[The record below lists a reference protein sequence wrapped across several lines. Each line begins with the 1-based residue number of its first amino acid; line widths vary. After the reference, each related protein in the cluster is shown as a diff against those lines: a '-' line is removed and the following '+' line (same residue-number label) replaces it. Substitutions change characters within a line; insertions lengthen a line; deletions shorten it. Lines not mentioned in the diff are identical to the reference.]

1 MNLKAMRRTTIIL
14 LILSIIIY
22 SIQILL
28 FDDPRTTF
36 FYILQD
42 LAFMPITI
50 AFATLMVG
58 EVLNWREKNE
68 RKEKTRMLTSTFFTE
83 IGAILAH
90 YTLSMTQE
98 DDFLHLVARN
108 GGNIDNMTADEI
120 IQKLEHHKIKVK
132 LNKEGYEK
140 ARNLILSNQTNLLV
154 ISSNPLILEHEY
166 FTEMLWGVF
175 HLIDEFRLRGEWDV
189 LSKTDIAHL
198 NVDFAKVLRLMLIN
212 WIGNSEYLA
221 KNYPA
226 FYNVAFNKLDY

>member
-1 MNLKAMRRTTIIL
+1 MK

-22 SIQILL
+22 SIQILI

-175 HLIDEFRLRGEWDV
+175 HLIDEFRLRGEWDA

>member
-1 MNLKAMRRTTIIL
+1 MNLKTMRRTTIIL

-22 SIQILL
+22 SIQILI

-175 HLIDEFRLRGEWDV
+175 HLIDEFRLRGDWDA

-198 NVDFAKVLRLMLIN
+198 NVDFAKVLRSMLIN

>member
-108 GGNIDNMTADEI
+108 GGHIDNMTEDEI

-175 HLIDEFRLRGEWDV
+175 HLIDEFRLRGEWKA
-189 LSKTDIAHL
+189 LSPTDIAHL
-198 NVDFAKVLRLMLIN
+198 NADFAKVLRLMLIN

>member
-1 MNLKAMRRTTIIL
+1 MNLKTMRRTTIIL

-22 SIQILL
+22 SIQILI

-120 IQKLEHHKIKVK
+120 I
-132 LNKEGYEK
+132 
-140 ARNLILSNQTNLLV
+140 
-154 ISSNPLILEHEY
+154 
-166 FTEMLWGVF
+166 
-175 HLIDEFRLRGEWDV
+175 
-189 LSKTDIAHL
+189 
-198 NVDFAKVLRLMLIN
+198 
-212 WIGNSEYLA
+212 
-221 KNYPA
+221 
-226 FYNVAFNKLDY
+226 

>member
-108 GGNIDNMTADEI
+108 GGNIDNMTTNEI
-120 IQKLEHHKIKVK
+120 IQKLEHHKIKVT

-175 HLIDEFRLRGEWDV
+175 HLIDEFRLRGDWDA